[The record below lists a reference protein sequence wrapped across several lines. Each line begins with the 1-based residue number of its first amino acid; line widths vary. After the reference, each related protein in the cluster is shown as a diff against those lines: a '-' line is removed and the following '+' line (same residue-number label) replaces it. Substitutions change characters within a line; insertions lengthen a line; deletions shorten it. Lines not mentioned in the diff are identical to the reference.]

1 MPLKKLINFLSANC
15 LYPVCLFVIFFVIG
29 CSNPFHKNDEKEEFE
44 ELTKLFDVASKKADS
59 GNIAG
64 GARFVD
70 SSLGGKKLTVKEKF
84 KVFDYK
90 NDLYFFWK
98 DTAHARMYADS
109 MLDLIQKSGKEN
121 YREEYAQANYAKGG
135 VLFEEKKYNEAY
147 QHYFIARHIGKT
159 NLNSCTLSEYG
170 YRVGMILFQQSR
182 FLEAAKNFEE
192 AFEQSKN
199 CPTNFV
205 VYYRRQEILSN
216 ISLCFQ
222 RVGRFDSALL
232 YSDRALQYVK
242 EYDGHF
248 KDKPYFNEI
257 ARGVIYGNQGQIFK
271 EEGDYK
277 KAEEL
282 FKKSI
287 EINSKKGGDNRDA
300 QLNQLMLAEVY
311 FLTNQPDSMQG
322 ILLKSRKSLDSIENK
337 QAEIDWNRLSWKY
350 YDSKQ
355 QPALA
360 YKYLKTFTA
369 LNDSVQK
376 VKNELNT
383 YDVSEQINT
392 LENEY
397 KINSLEKENK
407 VKNLYLL
414 IFVITTAF
422 GVAIFLFALFILR
435 NTKTNYKILEG
446 LNKQIKE
453 QKIRLEEALQKVEEK
468 SKEKDRIL
476 RGVAHDLRTPAAS
489 ISMLTDL
496 ILTENDDKARSEMLK
511 LVKTSCDNSLEL
523 M

>member
-1 MPLKKLINFLSANC
+1 
-15 LYPVCLFVIFFVIG
+15 
-29 CSNPFHKNDEKEEFE
+29 
-44 ELTKLFDVASKKADS
+44 
-59 GNIAG
+59 
-64 GARFVD
+64 
-70 SSLGGKKLTVKEKF
+70 
-84 KVFDYK
+84 
-90 NDLYFFWK
+90 
-98 DTAHARMYADS
+98 
-109 MLDLIQKSGKEN
+109 
-121 YREEYAQANYAKGG
+121 
-135 VLFEEKKYNEAY
+135 
-147 QHYFIARHIGKT
+147 
-159 NLNSCTLSEYG
+159 
-170 YRVGMILFQQSR
+170 
-182 FLEAAKNFEE
+182 
-192 AFEQSKN
+192 
-199 CPTNFV
+199 
-205 VYYRRQEILSN
+205 
-216 ISLCFQ
+216 
-222 RVGRFDSALL
+222 
-232 YSDRALQYVK
+232 VK

-435 NTKTNYKILEG
+435 NTETNYKILEG

-496 ILTENDDKARSEMLK
+496 ILTENNDKARSEMLK

-523 M
+523 ISEILEAAGMPNNNEIRKGKTDVNELLRDAVAALGCKANEKQQKIIIDYLQPASNILGNKEKMQRVIINLVTNAIKFSETGSEIYVAATRLDGSIRIKVADQGIGIPDNLKGQVFDMFTEAKRIGTAGEKPYGLGLSICRQIVEAHDGKIWFTTTKGKGTSFYVELKEA